1 MFWGNLKHDLKF
13 PIQLSSTYIESHK
26 ESLMKVNS
34 GGEIIFP
41 TEVTSGAT
49 AGIFVVCVL
58 RQFPQKLLGA
68 LHNLHELST
77 ARVDLERIPTGRESI
92 FKVVVAFEASNPREV
107 RILVEVLASHYSE
120 VGIRLTRTQR
130 QLPSDCGKLAKERIE
145 RLAANK
151 DGGGTI
157 RATAWAIAARSLVN
171 RVSAREAARLMLLRE
186 GCTDVARHRFFK
198 TAIVPV
204 AEKILRDW
212 ERSKGVGES
221 PPVVSRDGRN
231 DWIHH
236 PVHEEGALCHLKFLQ
251 ENLGDQYLD
260 VTGAV

>member
-13 PIQLSSTYIESHK
+13 PIQLSSTNNRDK
-26 ESLMKVNS
+26 ESIMKVKS

-41 TEVTSGAT
+41 TEVVSGT
-49 AGIFVVCVL
+49 TVGVFVVCVL
-58 RQFPQKLLGA
+58 RQFPQKLLST
-68 LHNLHELST
+68 LHNLHEQST
-77 ARVDLERIPTGRESI
+77 ASVDLERIPTARESI
-92 FKVVVAFEASNPREV
+92 FKVVVAFEANNPLEV
-107 RILVEVLASHYSE
+107 QLLAELVTSQFLA
-120 VGIRLTRTQR
+120 VGVRLKATRR
-130 QLPSDCGKLAKERIE
+130 QLPSDCGELVKERIE

-151 DGGGTI
+151 DAGSTV

-171 RVSAREAARLMLLRE
+171 RVTTSEAARSMLLQE
-186 GCTDVARHRFFK
+186 GCIDFARRRFFK
-198 TAIVPV
+198 TTIVPM

-251 ENLGDQYLD
+251 ETLGDQYLD